1 MANTCFSQLCG
12 FRCLVAFGNGFVKST
27 RHRGVRF
34 QLASSRSFASWR
46 HTPLVSSHWPLALV
60 ALCLL
65 HLMVGSLV
73 AQDDAPPTR
82 LLGHTAALNSV
93 AYTGNQRFVVTAG
106 ADQVIKLWD
115 TKTGKE
121 VRSLAGHTAQVLCLA
136 VQPGDSTFVS
146 GGADNTLRLWD
157 VPRPEPL
164 RLFAG
169 HTAAVRDIAVSP
181 NGRWAVS
188 VSDDKAGR
196 LWNLD
201 TGTVS
206 LTLTGHADLAVLAAA
221 RADSRQVATGDT
233 TGHVRFWS
241 PIDGSSQGILA
252 AHVGSLRGLQFHP
265 NNQQVVTA
273 GEDGLLKLWQLPIVE
288 PRLLA
293 GHTTQVR
300 AVAITNNS
308 QLAVTGSDAGVRVF
322 NVTTGQL
329 VRELTEAVGSTAT
342 VAISPNNL
350 ISAAAG
356 EAGTIKFWN
365 LNDGVDRLTISGH
378 DQPINDLAFH
388 ADNARIASAGADGT
402 IRIWRLPVA
411 PIAIAGHTADVVSVA
426 ASSTGQMFA
435 SASTDKSVRILN
447 PANGQ
452 TIRTLA
458 GHLQPLTQVVFSADG
473 AQLASSDAVG
483 EIRLWNSADGA
494 TQGVI
499 GAHVGQLKG
508 IAYTRS
514 GDRLATVGA
523 DGCLKIWKLPLLPA
537 KSLAGHAEAV
547 TAVAM
552 TSDSKTAI
560 AAGIDKT
567 IRVYDPA
574 TGQQTRVFADV
585 PDAIASLSI
594 SSNDA
599 LTVAGANNG
608 VVKLWN
614 TADGTPWKGVPL
626 EVPAADPNP
635 KTPVAPSE
643 LLGHDGAV
651 VDVVFDRASKQIAS
665 AGADGTIRVWR
676 LPTAAKEIRDTAGP
690 STLFVVSPDGKM
702 SASSGVLQLRSAI
715 FIRDLASGKIL
726 RTLLGHEAAITSIA
740 FSFDGKRLASS
751 SADKTARVWDWSDSK
766 FPELQKIV
774 QPTAI
779 SAVTLSPD
787 ATQLFCAA
795 GDNVI
800 RCWAV
805 ADGTEVRTFTGHTA
819 AVSSLSVSGQT
830 LASGAADSTVR
841 VWNLQTGAIIRSIN
855 HAAAVSS
862 IAVSPKGLIIASGGA
877 DKLVKLWTAST
888 GAPIVSLTGHAAA
901 IVGLRF
907 NADGSKLVSGS
918 NDGVW
923 VWDVL
928 KKKRLETFALTQVEL
943 RGVGFSGDL
952 IPTGI
957 ADGSVRLLSP
967 HLVRLI
973 DAHVGGSNSVAFSA
987 DATRLVTSGADKTVK
1002 FWSVAAGKQL
1012 GTFAGPTDVV
1022 TKVVVT
1028 PDGKQVV
1035 AGGLDKTVRVWPL
1048 PIAAAAQPVPA
1059 SLEIVLPTAVQ
1070 DIQLNSDGTRVAIG
1084 GDDNGVRVWDLV
1096 LNKELQR
1103 LAEHTA
1109 GVTSVAIS
1117 ADGSTVLSGSAD
1129 KTARLSTLALTHI
1142 EVLEQEPNAV
1152 AFLPP
1157 IEAAKPVVPA
1167 AAAVDANAKPAE
1179 LKLVTVGAGSDITI
1193 WNLDDKLAAVRTLPA
1208 KGTKPVGLT
1217 AVAQNALSVS
1227 ANGKQVAALDKDGR
1241 VNVWDVAS
1249 GQLSYVVQPAAVV
1262 KPAVPAVPATKPAPA
1277 GGLRFSADNSK
1288 LLVGHGG
1295 QVRILQATNGRLLE
1309 RFDEASQVTALA
1321 MAPNNQTIL
1330 IGRLGEQNNAEL
1342 RQFSL
1347 EQLIDAHEGAVASLS
1362 FTPNGTSLVSGG
1374 ADKQVRLWNLAD
1386 GQLQRSYV
1394 GSSDAVT
1401 NVKVTQDG
1409 TRIVAGGVDKNVRIW
1424 PVTPPAPIAPAVEAK
1439 VPEVAATATYKYPT
1453 IIRSISLSVNNL
1465 MLAACGDDGVVRVL
1479 DLATGTESQRF
1490 EQHAEP
1496 ALAVVFAADNK
1507 TLVSG
1512 SAEKSA
1518 RVLTMSLLRTIATT
1532 VKEPV
1537 AADAA
1542 VKPVVAP
1549 PAAAKVV
1556 ADSVGIIDLALANG
1570 GTQAITVEADGVK
1583 HWNLANGTLL
1593 RKLEG
1598 GESPYLCA
1606 AVRNDN
1612 QQLIAADSEKNVYL
1626 WNLSNGQLTTKFK
1639 STAVV
1644 KGLSYSP
1651 DNNKIVAACDDNRL
1665 RFYSPTDGSLTYE
1678 LISDKP
1684 VEAAVFTTD
1693 SRGVLTGGEKE
1704 MKQWTYASPTAVR
1717 TLTGHGGRVYGT
1729 TYSADGRWIAS
1740 ASADQS
1746 VRIWNAKTGV
1756 QTKVLSGH
1764 VGAVYSVSFSPDGA
1778 LLVSCGADKSI
1789 RLWDTL
1795 GGRQLKQIPVATAA
1809 LYSVSFFADG
1819 KRVATAGLDKK
1830 IYIVDAVTGV
1840 VQNTLTQHK
1849 DFVYRVGLNKTGTR
1863 LMSCGYGGTIKIWN
1877 AANGQPLFE
1886 KEVGQVANFA
1896 DFAPD
1901 GQRVIVAG
1909 GDGRAYFVDVP
1920 TNAR

>member
-1 MANTCFSQLCG
+1 MVNTCFSQLYG
-12 FRCLVAFGNGFVKST
+12 SRCLVASGNGFLNST
-27 RHRGVRF
+27 RV
-34 QLASSRSFASWR
+34 LTSLW
-46 HTPLVSSHWPLALV
+46 
-60 ALCLL
+60 LL
-65 HLMVGSLV
+65 HLMFGSLV
-73 AQDDAPPTR
+73 AQTDAPPTR

-93 AYTGNQRFVVTAG
+93 AYTGDQRFVVTAG
-106 ADQVIKLWD
+106 ADQFIKLWD
-115 TKTGKE
+115 AKTGKE
-121 VRSLAGHTAQVLCLA
+121 IRSLTGHTAQVLCLA

-181 NGRWAVS
+181 DGRWAVS

-201 TGTVS
+201 TATVS
-206 LTLTGHADLAVLAAA
+206 STLTGHGNVAVLAAA
-221 RADSRQVATGDT
+221 RADSKQVATGDS

-241 PIDGSSQGILA
+241 PIDGSSQGILG
-252 AHVGSLRGLQFHP
+252 AHVGALRGLNFHP

-293 GHTTQVR
+293 GHKTQVR

-322 NVTTGQL
+322 NVATGQL
-329 VRELTEAVGSTAT
+329 VRELTAAVGSTAS

-350 ISAAAG
+350 LTAAAG
-356 EAGTIKFWN
+356 ESGTIKFWN
-365 LNDGVDRLTISGH
+365 LNDGADRLTISGH

-388 ADNARIASAGADGT
+388 SDNVRVASAGADGT

-411 PIAIAGHTADVVSVA
+411 PVAISGHTADVVSVA
-426 ASSTGQMFA
+426 ASSNGQILA
-435 SASTDKSVRILN
+435 SASTDKTVRIWN
-447 PANGQ
+447 PTNGQ
-452 TIRTLA
+452 AIRVLA
-458 GHLQPLTQVVFSADG
+458 GHQQPVTQVVFRADG
-473 AQLASSDAVG
+473 AQVASSDAVG

-499 GAHVGQLKG
+499 GAHAGQLKG
-508 IAYTRS
+508 IAYNRS

-523 DGCLKIWKLPLLPA
+523 DGCLKIWRLPLLPA
-537 KSLAGHAEAV
+537 KSLAGHTEAV
-547 TAVAM
+547 TSVAI
-552 TSDSKTAI
+552 TSDSKTVI
-560 AAGIDKT
+560 TAGIDKT

-585 PDAIASLSI
+585 PDAVASLAI

-626 EVPAADPNP
+626 EAPAADPPNP

-651 VDVVFDRASKQIAS
+651 VDVVFDRDSKQIAS

-702 SASSGVLQLRSAI
+702 SAASGVLQLRPAI
-715 FIRDLASGKIL
+715 FIRDLANGKIL
-726 RTLLGHEAAITSIA
+726 RTLLGHEAGITSIA
-740 FSFDGKRLASS
+740 FSLDGKRLASS
-751 SADKTARVWDWSDSK
+751 SADKTARVWDLSDSK

-779 SAVTLSPD
+779 SAVTLSAD

-805 ADGTEVRTFTGHTA
+805 ADGTELRTFTGHSG

-830 LASGAADSTVR
+830 LVSGAADSTVR

-855 HAAAVSS
+855 HAAGVSS

-888 GAPIVSLTGHAAA
+888 GVPIVSLTGHAAA

-923 VWDVL
+923 IWDVIE
-928 KKKRLETFALTQVEL
+928 KRRLETFALTQVEL

-957 ADGSVRLLSP
+957 ADGSVRLLFP

-973 DAHVGGSNSVAFSA
+973 DAHIGGTNSVAFSV

-1002 FWSVAAGKQL
+1002 FWSVADGKQL

-1028 PDGKQVV
+1028 PDGKRVV

-1059 SLEIVLPTAVQ
+1059 SLEIVLPAAVQ

-1084 GDDNGVRVWDLV
+1084 GDDNVVRVWDLA

-1117 ADGSTVLSGSAD
+1117 ANGSTVLSGSAD

-1157 IEAAKPVVPA
+1157 IEAAKPVAPA
-1167 AAAVDANAKPAE
+1167 ADANAKPAA
-1179 LKLVTVGAGSDITI
+1179 LKLVTVGAGSEITI
-1193 WNLDDKLAAVRTLPA
+1193 WNLDDKLAAVGSLPA

-1217 AVAQNALSVS
+1217 AVAQNALAVS

-1249 GQLSYVVQPAAVV
+1249 GQLSYVVQPSAIV
-1262 KPAVPAVPATKPAPA
+1262 KPAVPTAKPAPA
-1277 GGLRFSADNSK
+1277 GGLHFSADNSK

-1295 QVRILQATNGRLLE
+1295 QVRVLQATNGRLLQ
-1309 RFDEASQVTALA
+1309 RFDETSPVTALA

-1347 EQLIDAHEGAVASLS
+1347 ERLIEAHEGAVASLS
-1362 FTPNGTSLVSGG
+1362 FTPNGTSLVSSG

-1386 GQLQRSYV
+1386 GQLRRSYV
-1394 GSSDAVT
+1394 GSSAAVT
-1401 NVKVTQDG
+1401 SVAVTQDG

-1424 PVTPPAPIAPAVEAK
+1424 RVTPPAPTAPAVEAK
-1439 VPEVAATATYKYPT
+1439 VPAVAPTATYKYPT

-1479 DLATGTESQRF
+1479 DLATGAESQRF

-1512 SAEKSA
+1512 SADKSA
-1518 RVLTMSLLRTIATT
+1518 QVLTMSLLRTIATT
-1532 VKEPV
+1532 VKTPPPT
-1537 AADAA
+1537 DAA
-1542 VKPVVAP
+1542 AKPAVVP
-1549 PAAAKVV
+1549 PATAKVV
-1556 ADSVGIIDLALANG
+1556 ADSVGIIDLALANA

-1583 HWNLANGTLL
+1583 HWNLANGSLI

-1598 GESPYLCA
+1598 GESEYLCA

-1626 WNLSNGQLTTKFK
+1626 WNLANGQLTTKFK

-1746 VRIWNAKTGV
+1746 VRIWNAKTGA

-1795 GGRQLKQIPVATAA
+1795 GGRQLKQIPVAAAA
-1809 LYSVSFFADG
+1809 LYSVAFFADG

-1830 IYIVDAVTGV
+1830 IYIVDAFTGV
-1840 VQNTLTQHK
+1840 VQNTLSKHT
-1849 DFVYRVGLNKTGTR
+1849 DFVYRIGLNKTGTR
-1863 LMSCGYGGTIKIWN
+1863 LMSCGYGGNIKIWN
-1877 AANGQPLFE
+1877 AANGQQLFE
-1886 KEVGQVANFA
+1886 KEIGQVANFA
-1896 DFAPD
+1896 DFAPN

>member
-1 MANTCFSQLCG
+1 MAYTCFSQLCG
-12 FRCLVAFGNGFVKST
+12 FHCLVAFGNGFVKSNRLLT
-27 RHRGVRF
+27 
-34 QLASSRSFASWR
+34 
-46 HTPLVSSHWPLALV
+46 

-65 HLMVGSLV
+65 HLMVGTLA
-73 AQDDAPPTR
+73 AQDDAPPTQ

-93 AYTGNQRFVVTAG
+93 VYTGNQRFVVTAG
-106 ADQVIKLWD
+106 ADQLIKLWD

-206 LTLTGHADLAVLAAA
+206 LTLTGHSDMAVLAAA
-221 RADSRQVATGDT
+221 RADSRQVATGDA

-241 PIDGSSQGILA
+241 PIDGSSQGVLG
-252 AHVGSLRGLQFHP
+252 AHVGAMRGLQFHP
-265 NNQQVVTA
+265 NNQQIVTA

-293 GHTTQVR
+293 GHKTQVR

-329 VRELTEAVGSTAT
+329 VRELTEAVGSIAT

-356 EAGTIKFWN
+356 ESGTIKFWN

-388 ADNARIASAGADGT
+388 ADNARIASAGSDGT

-411 PIAIAGHTADVVSVA
+411 PIAITGHTADVVSVS

-435 SASTDKSVRILN
+435 SASTDKSVRIWN
-447 PANGQ
+447 PTNGQ
-452 TIRTLA
+452 AIRTLA
-458 GHLQPLTQVVFSADG
+458 GHQQPLTHVVFRVDG
-473 AQLASSDAVG
+473 AQLASSDAAG
-483 EIRLWNSADGA
+483 EIRLWNSADGV
-494 TQGVI
+494 TQGVL

-508 IAYTRS
+508 IAYNRS

-547 TAVAM
+547 TAVAL
-552 TSDSKTAI
+552 TSDSKTVI

-585 PDAIASLSI
+585 PDAIASLAI

-626 EVPAADPNP
+626 EAADAKATDP
-635 KTPVAPSE
+635 KAPVAASE

-665 AGADGTIRVWR
+665 AGADGTVRVWR
-676 LPTAAKEIRDTAGP
+676 LPTAAKEIRDAAGP

-702 SASSGVLQLRSAI
+702 SAASGVLQLRPAI

-740 FSFDGKRLASS
+740 FSPDGKRLASS
-751 SADKTARVWDWSDSK
+751 SADKTARVWDLSDSK

-779 SAVTLSPD
+779 SAVALSAD

-805 ADGTEVRTFTGHTA
+805 ADGTEVRTFTGHSA
-819 AVSSLSVSGQT
+819 SVSSLSVSGQT
-830 LASGAADSTVR
+830 LVSGAADSTVR

-923 VWDVL
+923 VWDVIG
-928 KKKRLETFALTQVEL
+928 KRRLETFALTQVEL

-987 DATRLVTSGADKTVK
+987 DAKRLVTSGADKTVK
-1002 FWSVAAGKQL
+1002 FWSVADGKQL

-1028 PDGKQVV
+1028 PDGKRVV

-1059 SLEIVLPTAVQ
+1059 SLEIVLPAAVQ

-1084 GDDNGVRVWDLV
+1084 GDDNVVRVWDLA

-1117 ADGSTVLSGSAD
+1117 ADGTTVLSGSAD

-1152 AFLPP
+1152 AFLPR
-1157 IEAAKPVVPA
+1157 IEAAKPVAPA
-1167 AAAVDANAKPAE
+1167 AADADAAVDANVKRAA
-1179 LKLVTVGAGSDITI
+1179 LNLVTVGAGSEITI
-1193 WNLDDKLAAVRTLPA
+1193 WNLDDKLAAVGSLPA

-1217 AVAQNALSVS
+1217 AVAQNALAVS

-1249 GQLSYVVQPAAVV
+1249 GQLSYVVQPSAIV
-1262 KPAVPAVPATKPAPA
+1262 KPAVPPAKPAPA
-1277 GGLRFSADNSK
+1277 GGLHFSADNSK

-1295 QVRILQATNGRLLE
+1295 QVRVLQATNGRLLQ
-1309 RFDEASQVTALA
+1309 RFDETSPVTALA

-1330 IGRLGEQNNAEL
+1330 IGHLGEQNNAEL

-1347 EQLIDAHEGAVASLS
+1347 ERLIEAHEGAVGSLS

-1386 GQLQRSYV
+1386 GQLRRSYV
-1394 GSSDAVT
+1394 GSTAAVT
-1401 NVKVTQDG
+1401 SVKVTQDG
-1409 TRIVAGGVDKNVRIW
+1409 TRIVAGGLDKSVRIW
-1424 PVTPPAPIAPAVEAK
+1424 PVEPPAPTAPAVEAK
-1439 VPEVAATATYKYPT
+1439 VPEVAALVTYEYPT

-1465 MLAACGDDGVVRVL
+1465 MLAACGDDGVVRVR

-1490 EQHAEP
+1490 EQHEGP
-1496 ALAVVFAADNK
+1496 ALAVAFAANNK

-1512 SAEKSA
+1512 GVDKSA
-1518 RVLTMSLLRTIATT
+1518 RVLTMSLLRTIAVSVETPLA
-1532 VKEPV
+1532 KDV
-1537 AADAA
+1537 AAKAPVDAPA
-1542 VKPVVAP
+1542 V
-1549 PAAAKVV
+1549 AAKVV
-1556 ADSVGIIDLALANG
+1556 ADSVGIIGLALANA

-1583 HWNLANGTLL
+1583 HWNLANGSLI

-1598 GESPYLCA
+1598 GESAYLCA

-1626 WNLSNGQLTTKFK
+1626 WNLANGQLTTKFK

-1740 ASADQS
+1740 ASADQT

-1778 LLVSCGADKSI
+1778 LLISCGADKSI

-1795 GGRQLKQIPVATAA
+1795 GGRQLKQIPVAAAA
-1809 LYSVSFFADG
+1809 LYSVAFFADG

-1840 VQNTLTQHK
+1840 VQNTLTKHT
-1849 DFVYRVGLNKTGTR
+1849 DFVYRIGLNKTGTR
-1863 LMSCGYGGTIKIWN
+1863 LMSCGYGGNIKIWN

-1886 KEVGQVANFA
+1886 KEIGQVANFA

-1909 GDGRAYFVDVP
+1909 GDGRAYFIDVP